1 VRRPALLALGL
12 LVLGLTTAVASSFST
27 TTEDLT
33 TFSTAVSISVP
44 VHELPDRLYIRGSEE
59 DAIGGIDLL
68 PPTDNDSVSSRS
80 ILLRDET
87 VQAQSDPAAF
97 LVWHSPPAPSS
108 GYLLRGTATLY
119 ISQQNDPDDR
129 FTAALL
135 SCPATQPPA
144 STGCSTIA
152 VATAEPETRGGVRE
166 RQARFGALDVIIP
179 GGHELRLKIVDR
191 RLDDAGALLS
201 DDDIELQWGYLPA
214 RQSRLEIL

>member
-1 VRRPALLALGL
+1 MRRPALLALGL

-27 TTEDLT
+27 NTEDLT

-44 VHELPDRLYIRGSEE
+44 IHELPDNLYIRGSED
-59 DAIGGIDLL
+59 DAIGAIDLV
-68 PPTDNDSVSSRS
+68 PPEDNDSVSSRS
-80 ILLRDET
+80 IALGDET
-87 VQAQSDPAAF
+87 VQAQSDPASF
-97 LVWHSPPAPSS
+97 LVWRTPPAPSG

-135 SCPATQPPA
+135 SCPASEPPA

-152 VATAEPETRGGVRE
+152 VAIAEPETSGGVRE
-166 RQARFGALDVIIP
+166 REARFGPLDVIIP
-179 GGHELRLKIVDR
+179 AGQELRLKIVNR
-191 RLDDAGALLS
+191 RLDDAGAVLS
-201 DDDIELQWGYLPA
+201 DSDIVLQWGYLPA